1 MARRKKSKAKK
12 RTKVVKSQPIIII
25 NEQPESLRY
34 WQQMLVI
41 LIVPL
46 FNWIKEIIQ
55 TYWN

>member
-34 WQQMLVI
+34 WRQVLVI

>member
-12 RTKVVKSQPIIII
+12 RTKIAKPQPIIII
-25 NEQPESLRY
+25 NEQPKSSRY
-34 WQQMLVI
+34 WQQVLVV

-46 FNWIKEIIQ
+46 FNWMKEIIQ

>member
-34 WQQMLVI
+34 WQQVLVI
-41 LIVPL
+41 LIIPL
-46 FNWIKEIIQ
+46 FNWIKEIIKLES
-55 TYWN
+55 

>member
-1 MARRKKSKAKK
+1 MARRKKSKLKK
-12 RTKVVKSQPIIII
+12 RTKITKPQPIIII
-25 NEQPESLRY
+25 NEQPKSSQY
-34 WQQMLVI
+34 WQQVLVV

>member
-1 MARRKKSKAKK
+1 MARRKKSKPKK
-12 RTKVVKSQPIIII
+12 RTKITKPQSIIII
-25 NEQPESLRY
+25 NEQPKSSRY
-34 WQQMLVI
+34 WQQVLVV

>member
-12 RTKVVKSQPIIII
+12 RTKIVKPQLIIII
-25 NEQPESLRY
+25 NEQPKNARY
-34 WQQMLVI
+34 WQQVLVV

-46 FNWIKEIIQ
+46 FNWMKEIIQ

>member
-34 WQQMLVI
+34 WQQVLVI
-41 LIVPL
+41 LIFPL

>member
-12 RTKVVKSQPIIII
+12 RTSIAKPQSIIII
-25 NEQPESLRY
+25 NEQPKSPRY
-34 WQQMLVI
+34 WQQVLMV

-46 FNWIKEIIQ
+46 FNWMKEIIQ